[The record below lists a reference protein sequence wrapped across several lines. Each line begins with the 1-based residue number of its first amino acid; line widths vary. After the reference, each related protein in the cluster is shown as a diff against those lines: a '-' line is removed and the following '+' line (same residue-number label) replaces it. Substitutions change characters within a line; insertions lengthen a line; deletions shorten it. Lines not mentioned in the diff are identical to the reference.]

1 MEVPVTLQECD
12 KAYVMAKL
20 EEMGLNQIADWVNM
34 LPENKWES
42 MFMGRWPT
50 LAKKCGLQEQEH
62 GYI

>member
-1 MEVPVTLQECD
+1 MLATLQQND
-12 KAYVMAKL
+12 KACVMAKL

-42 MFMGRWPT
+42 MFLSRWPT
-50 LAKKCGLQEQEH
+50 LAKKCGLKEEEIV